1 MSLAERYYA
10 CQRHLNRNVR
20 VHMRDGRVYE
30 GTLVNVD
37 RENLYLRENGRD
49 CCRISGFYGGG
60 WGWGAGAAVTTLAL
74 FDLLAIAL
82 IV

>member
-1 MSLAERYYA
+1 M
-10 CQRHLNRNVR
+10 NRNVR

-37 RENLYLRENGRD
+37 RSNLYIRENSPYGDR
-49 CCRISGFYGGG
+49 CRISGFYGGY
-60 WGWGAGAAVTTLAL
+60 GWGAGAAVTTLAL

>member
-1 MSLAERYYA
+1 MSIAEKYYA
-10 CQRHLNRNVR
+10 CHRYMNRNVR
-20 VHMRDGRVYE
+20 IHTRDGRVYE

-37 RENLYLRENGRD
+37 RTNCYIRENSPYGGR
-49 CCRISGFYGGG
+49 CRISGFYGG
-60 WGWGAGAAVTTLAL
+60 WGAGAAITTLAL